1 MPHWCAASCKMAVL
15 PSRSA
20 AVTPNLLFLP
30 GLLED
35 ADGFEPLVAGLKQVK
50 PQVTCSAADL
60 TRSDSIA
67 GLARDAIAQAPPGR
81 FALAGHSMGGYV
93 ALEVMRQA
101 PDRVERLALLCT
113 NARPD
118 SPESTENRRRLMA
131 LAERDFP
138 AVIAALKQKLLTP
151 AHLEDASLTGTI
163 ESMALAVGKEAFARQ
178 QEAIIARVDSR
189 PHLKNIRCPT
199 LVVAG
204 REDQL
209 MPLEVLKE
217 MADGITG
224 ARLTVIEDC
233 GHMAPIEQ
241 PDRVLEAFVDWLE
254 R

>member
-1 MPHWCAASCKMAVL
+1 M
-15 PSRSA
+15 
-20 AVTPNLLFLP
+20 TPNLLFLP

-35 ADGFEPLVAGLKQVK
+35 ADVFEPLVAGLG
-50 PQVTCSAADL
+50 PQVTCSVADL

-67 GLARDAIAQAPPGR
+67 ALARDAISQAPAGR

-118 SPESTENRRRLMA
+118 SPESTENRRRLLA

-138 AVIAALKQKLLTP
+138 AVIATLKQKLLAPT
-151 AHLEDASLTGTI
+151 HLQDATLTGAV
-163 ESMALAVGKEAFARQ
+163 ESMALSVGKEAFARQ
-178 QEAIIARVDSR
+178 QQAIIGRVDSR
-189 PHLKNIRCPT
+189 PHLKDIRCST

-204 REDQL
+204 REDQI
-209 MPLEVLKE
+209 MPVEVLKE
-217 MADGITG
+217 LADGIAG

-233 GHMAPIEQ
+233 GHVATLEQ
-241 PDRVLEAFVDWLE
+241 PDRVLEAVVGWLE
-254 R
+254 RQTT